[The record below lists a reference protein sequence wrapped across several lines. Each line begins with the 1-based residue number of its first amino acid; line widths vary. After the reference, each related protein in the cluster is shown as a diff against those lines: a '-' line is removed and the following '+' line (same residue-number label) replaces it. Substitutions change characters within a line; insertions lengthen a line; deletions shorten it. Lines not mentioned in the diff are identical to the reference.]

1 MTHVTFYSR
10 LSGFESPFSL
20 FFFFSNF
27 TSPISKKG
35 LRQLICNREL
45 FKTMSSTAATV
56 WEGLSN
62 SQVPCYQVCRVNV
75 SKTTSVDLDSTT
87 NKGDIYPPWLF
98 SILFLN
104 LFISWLVKPFIGDPL
119 EDPKNLG
126 QKDEGTF
133 REHFEPR
140 VNFADANFEF

>member
-1 MTHVTFYSR
+1 MENYLKLCPV
-10 LSGFESPFSL
+10 LLQLCGKVCL
-20 FFFFSNF
+20 
-27 TSPISKKG
+27 I
-35 LRQLICNREL
+35 LRCR
-45 FKTMSSTAATV
+45 V
-56 WEGLSN
+56 
-62 SQVPCYQVCRVNV
+62 YQVCRVNV
-75 SKTTSVDLDSTT
+75 SKTTSFDLDSTT